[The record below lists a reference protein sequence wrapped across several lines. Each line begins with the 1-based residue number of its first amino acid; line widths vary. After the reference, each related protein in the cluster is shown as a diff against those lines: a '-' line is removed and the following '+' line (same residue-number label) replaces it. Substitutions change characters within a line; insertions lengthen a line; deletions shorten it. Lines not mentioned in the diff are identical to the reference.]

1 MKGLKEIII
10 SEMDTLSDQLVRIF
24 TKQVYEGMVTAKV
37 LEQFTDLTKKSFK
50 QVLNENQFVDFI

>member
-1 MKGLKEIII
+1 
-10 SEMDTLSDQLVRIF
+10 MDTLSDQLVRIF